1 MADKG
6 HQGFASTDEER
17 RREIASEGGHA
28 SHEKGAAHEFT
39 SDEAAEAGRK
49 GNQAR
54 NMAHASRESGEV
66 SATHAGGESTTHEG
80 ERVREGN
87 QGGTS
92 GTQNEERSTA
102 HRQRKTRGGTH
113 DQHVTAGK
121 KGGSRIRQLIEL
133 GYKYEEEHGIGPG
146 RNERSKMAARRRA
159 SKTGSQGEDEETSE
173 SEEGGVDP
181 SGRPGGPPR
190 FVAPS
195 LPSRPFES

>member
-1 MADKG
+1 MRSASSGRGTAPAGAATYCHQGCALSDLEPYSAQRLRFFTVRSQEAPEATVPFDPIPLIRGDDMADKG
-6 HQGFASTDEER
+6 HQGFASMDEER

-54 NMAHASRESGEV
+54 NMAHASRESGEA

-102 HRQRKTRGGTH
+102 HRQRKTR
-113 DQHVTAGK
+113 
-121 KGGSRIRQLIEL
+121 
-133 GYKYEEEHGIGPG
+133 
-146 RNERSKMAARRRA
+146 
-159 SKTGSQGEDEETSE
+159 
-173 SEEGGVDP
+173 
-181 SGRPGGPPR
+181 
-190 FVAPS
+190 
-195 LPSRPFES
+195 